1 MEPELIP
8 GTKPWYA
15 SKGVLG
21 PIVAGLALIAG
32 LFGVKI
38 DPATQAVIV
47 DQGVALVTA
56 AVTFG
61 GLVLGVWGRV
71 TATKKIG

>member
-1 MEPELIP
+1 MTELTTTE
-8 GTKPWYA
+8 TKPWYA

-21 PIVAGLALIAG
+21 PIVAGLALVAS
-32 LFGVKI
+32 LFGVTI

-47 DQGVALVTA
+47 DQGVALLTA

-61 GLVLGVWGRV
+61 GLVVGIWGRISAV
-71 TATKKIG
+71 RKIG